1 MIKIFSFITF
11 ILLFISGCFT
21 PQQKEVIKDNRVELG
36 DIKINYYSDKS
47 VNSLEIPPD
56 LTQLSYENSFRL
68 SEFVNDVDANTVN
81 LSNNPIENE
90 KSKDL
95 LVIPSN
101 IEVKKSGNRRWL
113 VVEKSPDVIWDLSKQ
128 FLKEQGFVIKK
139 INKSIGTMETDFL
152 ENKPDIPE
160 RSLGMI
166 RSFFASTVENVSY
179 TLPSIDKYKIR
190 IEPLGEKKSEVYL
203 SLSSMA
209 EVITGSGSNET
220 TLWQEK
226 DKDLALETEMLY
238 LLMTYLGSDAAS
250 AREKIS
256 SAKEVGKI
264 PVSLANGLNGYAK
277 LVFKIN
283 MSETWD
289 NLAWAISEL
298 NINLEDKDI
307 KEKTFYI
314 RESRDSDKGIM
325 SSIFG
330 DDAIQMV
337 FQLSLKETGKDNTEV
352 YFHDVSETNEKET
365 KEYSYQLFKKIQKLF

>member
-1 MIKIFSFITF
+1 MIKIISSVAFIVF
-11 ILLFISGCFT
+11 FISGCFT
-21 PQQKEVIKDNRVELG
+21 SQQKEIITDNRVELG

-47 VNSLEIPPD
+47 VTSLEIPPD
-56 LTQLSYENSFRL
+56 LTQPNYENSFRL
-68 SEFVNDVDANTVN
+68 SEFVSDVDANMVN

-90 KSKDL
+90 KSKDFL
-95 LVIPSN
+95 IIPSS

-113 VVEKSPDVIWDLSKQ
+113 VVDKSPNVIWDLSKQ

-139 INKSIGTMETDFL
+139 INKSIGTMETDYL
-152 ENKPDIPE
+152 ENKPEIPAK
-160 RSLGMI
+160 SLGMI
-166 RSFFASTVENVSY
+166 RSFFAATVENVSY
-179 TLPSIDKYKIR
+179 TLPSVDKYKIR
-190 IEPLGEKKSEVYL
+190 IEPLGEKKSEVHL

-238 LLMTYLGSDAAS
+238 LLMTYLGSDAAT
-250 AREKIS
+250 ARQKIS
-256 SAKEVGKI
+256 SAKEVGNI
-264 PVSLANGLNGYAK
+264 PVSLADGLNGYAK

-283 MSETWD
+283 MPETWD
-289 NLAWAISEL
+289 NLSWAISEL

-314 RESRDSDKGIM
+314 KESRDSDKGIM

-337 FQLSLKETGKDNTEV
+337 FQLSLKENEKNITEV
-352 YFHDVSETNEKET
+352 LFHDVSETNEKET
-365 KEYSYQLFKKIQKLF
+365 KEYSYQLFRKIQNLF